1 MAAAISSNPAPSKSV
16 TISSIDCPGNSSARA
31 CSLAASSS
39 GRRTAYSFAV
49 LAGAGAFFHRSSKG
63 LNFTSTPPYQ
73 TTATGYYR
81 PRGPSISAQSKPRPI
96 NLPSSGNS
104 PHIGGAPNSTDGA
117 GGGAG
122 GWRRNLSGVFEY
134 SSRALG
140 LVWSTNRALSITLA
154 VLTLIAGVLPAGVAY
169 VGAQIV
175 DAVIHAADL
184 HHRAGTT
191 YLNNVVRYVALEALL
206 VAATAMAQ
214 RGISLAQSLLRAQL
228 GQRVNVMIL
237 EKALTLDLTQFEDS
251 EFYDKL
257 TRARRE
263 ASSRPLSLVMRTF
276 GLLQNAISLVSFG
289 GLLVRFSPWA
299 VVLLI
304 LAGLPA
310 FLAEAKFSGEA
321 FRLFRWRAP
330 ESRMQIYLESVLA
343 REDYAKE
350 VKLFELG
357 PRFLDRYRD
366 IFTRLYREDRDLTL
380 RRDAWGF
387 GLGLLGTAALYGGYV
402 WIAAETVLGAMT
414 VGQMTMYLML
424 FRQGQSAVSAALSAV
439 SGLYED
445 NLYLSNLFE
454 YLEQP
459 VQGSSG
465 TLTAGPKPGDGIR
478 FEDVEFVYPDSTAPA
493 LSHIDLHVKPGES
506 LALVGENGSG
516 KTTMIKLLTRLYRP
530 TSGRILL
537 DGLDL
542 QEWDET
548 VLRRRI
554 GVIFQDFARYQ
565 MLVGE
570 NIGAGDERAFDDEAR
585 WRSAAMQGLAAEFV
599 EALPSGYRTQLGKW
613 FKDGRELS
621 GGQWQKIALARAFMR
636 NEADILVLD
645 EPTAAID
652 AAAEAEVFEHF
663 RELTRNRIAIVISHR
678 FSTVRMADQIL
689 VLDEGRIV
697 ERGSHDSLLAE
708 DGRYAKLFTLQARGY
723 R

>member
-1 MAAAISSNPAPSKSV
+1 LLDVFGYSR
-16 TISSIDCPGNSSARA
+16 RA
-31 CSLAASSS
+31 LAL
-39 GRRTAYSFAV
+39 V
-49 LAGAGAFFHRSSKG
+49 W
-63 LNFTSTPPYQ
+63 
-73 TTATGYYR
+73 TTNKALC
-81 PRGPSISAQSKPRPI
+81 I
-96 NLPSSGNS
+96 
-104 PHIGGAPNSTDGA
+104 
-117 GGGAG
+117 
-122 GWRRNLSGVFEY
+122 
-134 SSRALG
+134 ALG
-140 LVWSTNRALSITLA
+140 L
-154 VLTLIAGVLPAGVAY
+154 LTIAAGVIPAGIAY
-169 VGAQIV
+169 VGSLIV
-175 DAVIHAADL
+175 DAVIHAADVHRRTGNTVL
-184 HHRAGTT
+184 HD
-191 YLNNVVRYVALEALL
+191 VVTWVALEALL
-206 VAATAMAQ
+206 VAATSMTQ
-214 RGISLAQSLLRAQL
+214 RGMSLAQSLLRAQL

-237 EKALTLDLTQFEDS
+237 EKALTLDLTHFEDS

-276 GLLQNAISLVSFG
+276 GLLQNAVSLISFG

-299 VVLLI
+299 VVLLVV
-304 LAGLPA
+304 AGLPA

-330 ESRMQIYLESVLA
+330 EARMQVYLESVLA
-343 REDYAKE
+343 REDTAKE
-350 VKLFELG
+350 VKLFQLG
-357 PRFLDRYRD
+357 PRLLDRYRD

-387 GLGLLGTAALYGGYV
+387 TLGLIGTASLYGGYA
-402 WIAAETVLGAMT
+402 WIAVETVLGAMT

-424 FRQGQSAVSAALSAV
+424 FRQGQAAVTAALSAV

-445 NLYLSNLFE
+445 NLYLSNLYE

-459 VQGSSG
+459 VAPSAGSVLQG
-465 TLTAGPKPGDGIR
+465 PRPGDGIR
-478 FEDVEFVYPDSTAPA
+478 FEGVEFLYPGATTPA
-493 LSHIDLHVKPGES
+493 LADIDLHVAPGQS

-516 KTTMIKLLTRLYRP
+516 KTTLIKLLTRLYRP
-530 TSGRILL
+530 TRGRILL

-548 VLRRRI
+548 ALRQRI

-570 NIGAGDERAFDDEAR
+570 NIGAGDVRAFDDEAR
-585 WRSAAMQGLAAEFV
+585 WRSAAIQGLAAEFV
-599 EALPSGYRTQLGKW
+599 ESLPSGYHTQLGKW

-621 GGQWQKIALARAFMR
+621 GGQWQKIALARAFIR

-678 FSTVRMADQIL
+678 FSTVRMTDQIL
-689 VLDEGRIV
+689 VLEEGRIV
-697 ERGSHDSLLAE
+697 ERGSHESLMAAN
-708 DGRYAKLFTLQARGY
+708 GRYANLFTLQARGY